1 MQRFTKLKKKYLIL
15 KINSSEK
22 KVIDELKKIILI

>member
-1 MQRFTKLKKKYLIL
+1 MQRFIKLKKKYLIL
-15 KINSSEK
+15 KIILSEK